1 MCQPRDTGNERRE
14 AAAGRRKKKV
24 GRPLSMLGLE
34 VRFRVPCGS
43 GRQGAG
49 IGLAWGTAEAW
60 APASSLLGR
69 AAAAIWRPRFTCC
82 THSAKKATERIGRQW
97 KPPHCTLRCT
107 SSTQEH
113 KSADLALFLS
123 CTSTACLLSPGL
135 DDLCCCCACR
145 CRVLSTRLLSKFFF
159 SRFGGFAVVP
169 CSPRPPI
176 PDLRSLSIIP
186 ESAHTN
192 TTHETGRV
200 EPP

>member
-1 MCQPRDTGNERRE
+1 MNGNEWRE
-14 AAAGRRKKKV
+14 AAAGRRKLKV

-49 IGLAWGTAEAW
+49 IGLAWGQRKLGPLRLLCW
-60 APASSLLGR
+60 AGCVLQSGGHDSLVAR
-69 AAAAIWRPRFTCC
+69 TPQ
-82 THSAKKATERIGRQW
+82 KKATERIGRLW